1 MKKAAASPGS
11 GTATAAYSA
20 VIRRRTGRVVR
31 YLNVYCA
38 ETNTARC
45 GAGSAE
51 NVGKPVNTP

>member
-1 MKKAAASPGS
+1 MKKAAAWRGFM
-11 GTATAAYSA
+11 ATAVYSA
-20 VIRRRTGRVVR
+20 VIGRPGQIAG

-38 ETNTARC
+38 ETNTARS

>member
-1 MKKAAASPGS
+1 MKKAVISRGS
-11 GTATAAYSA
+11 GTATIAYST
-20 VIRRRTGRVVR
+20 VIRRRPGRIAR

>member
-1 MKKAAASPGS
+1 MKKAAASRG
-11 GTATAAYSA
+11 GCTTAAAYSA
-20 VIRRRTGRVVR
+20 VIGWRPGQVVR

-38 ETNTARC
+38 ETNAARC